1 MAASFQNEDLNLS
14 SSGDRERSPGRL
26 TLTGSASSA
35 PGPGRSPADPD
46 RDAKLDRIE
55 YVTGHD
61 PDRCFAFDQFG
72 PLSIRPVHGSAW
84 AERQRPVRLPATYHQ
99 IHGVRCFRGCSVG
112 DDQLWARGRTGG
124 HGVIGAQTGGRG
136 TGTPASAPARDFTG
150 AIGPPG
156 ARP

>member
-1 MAASFQNEDLNLS
+1 
-14 SSGDRERSPGRL
+14 
-26 TLTGSASSA
+26 
-35 PGPGRSPADPD
+35 
-46 RDAKLDRIE
+46 
-55 YVTGHD
+55 VTGHD

-99 IHGVRCFRGCSVG
+99 IHGIRCFRGCSVG

-150 AIGPPG
+150 AIGPPRGATVVACNLGG
-156 ARP
+156 ARSTCMMKHVSSQRKRQHRSLAADPGG